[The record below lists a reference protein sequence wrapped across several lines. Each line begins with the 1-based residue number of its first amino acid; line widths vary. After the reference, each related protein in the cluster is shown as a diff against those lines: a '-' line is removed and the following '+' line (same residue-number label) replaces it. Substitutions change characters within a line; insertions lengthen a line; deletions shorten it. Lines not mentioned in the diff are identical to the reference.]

1 MVLTYENGDTMN
13 KLLYTIGLSAL
24 IGAGVLMVLCGRLW
38 LEGVPSSRSHPG
50 DSIVQKFQTLGS
62 LSAKNSQDVT
72 SPLVEQ
78 ATAYA
83 LYLDPPEPAVPKAS
97 QAPGAQTQ
105 PVFVP
110 PDTTPKFS
118 LLATTYYRSS
128 PEKSLALVSEPGKD
142 DHWIKQNERLG
153 HFTVERVE
161 KGAIFYR
168 DGNQL
173 REMKVTVMQAA
184 QLTPI
189 RSELSTSTQTIKPDL
204 RLLNAPQPSNIE

>member
-1 MVLTYENGDTMN
+1 MN
-13 KLLYTIGLSAL
+13 KLLHAVGSSAL
-24 IGAGVLMVLCGRLW
+24 IGAAVLMALCVRLW
-38 LEGVPSSRSHPG
+38 LQGLPSSRSHPG

-62 LSAKNSQDVT
+62 LSPKNNHDVT

-83 LYLDPPEPAVPKAS
+83 LYLDPPKPTVPKAP
-97 QAPGAQTQ
+97 QQPGVNAQT
-105 PVFVP
+105 VFVP
-110 PDTTPKFS
+110 PAATPKFC

-128 PEKSLALVSEPGKD
+128 PEKSLALVSEPGKG
-142 DHWIKQNERLG
+142 DHWIRQSERLG

-173 REMKVTVMQAA
+173 REMKVMVMQAA

-204 RLLNAPQPSNIE
+204 RLLNAPQPSNVE